1 MARKKIV
8 FVIVEGA
15 SDESALGVLLSQIY
29 DKDSVYVHIM
39 HGDITAKKGVSPIHP
54 LRDLYRLL

>member
-8 FVIVEGA
+8 FVIVEGP
-15 SDESALGVLLSQIY
+15 SDDEALGVLFSKVY

-39 HGDITAKKGVSPIHP
+39 HGDITSQQGYNEPIN
-54 LRDLYRLL
+54 